1 MAEFLNTKEIA
12 LGIQNIIQYA
22 QAEIILVSP
31 YIKADLQIKERLA
44 VQAGNP
50 KVRITLV
57 YGDRIKL
64 RSDEKS
70 LFASLDS
77 VAVRFR
83 KVLHAKC
90 YLNEQVALVTSMN
103 LYNYS
108 QVNNDEMG
116 ILVSRKDDRP
126 LYDKVRSDVERIVN
140 RSLVIREPSV
150 AKPAA
155 IRGSRLSPR
164 PFPRNLNPGVGI
176 PETGFCIRCQ
186 ALVPAAPIKPYC
198 DRHFVEWNKYGN
210 ADYQDTYCHIC
221 GDFRTTTL
229 RKPLCPGCYRSY
241 RDTFV
246 FYYGD
251 IFADAF
257 S

>member
-1 MAEFLNTKEIA
+1 MSEFLNTKEIA
-12 LGIQNIIQYA
+12 AGIQNIIQYA

-31 YIKADLQIKERLA
+31 YIKADLQIRDRLA
-44 VQAGNP
+44 AQASNS

-64 RSDEKS
+64 RPDEKS

-77 VAVRFR
+77 VEVRFR

-108 QVNNDEMG
+108 EVNNDEMG

-126 LYDKVRSDVERIVN
+126 LYAKVRSDVERIVN
-140 RSLVIREPSV
+140 SSLVIREPSV
-150 AKPAA
+150 AKPAGTTGPRRA
-155 IRGSRLSPR
+155 TRPSP
-164 PFPRNLNPGVGI
+164 PKPNSALGI
-176 PETGFCIRCQ
+176 PKLGFCIRCGTP
-186 ALVPAAPIKPYC
+186 VPPAPIKPYC
-198 DRHFVEWNKYGN
+198 DRHFDEWNKYGN
-210 ADYQDTYCHIC
+210 ADYQDAYCHIC
-221 GDFRTTTL
+221 GDFHTTTL
-229 RKPLCPGCYRSY
+229 RKPLCLGCYRSY

>member
-12 LGIQNIIQYA
+12 VGIQNIIQYA
-22 QAEIILVSP
+22 QAEIFLVSP
-31 YIKADLQIKERLA
+31 YIKADLQIKDRLA
-44 VQAGNP
+44 AQASNS

-64 RSDEKS
+64 RPDEKS
-70 LFASLDS
+70 LFVSLDS

-108 QVNNDEMG
+108 EVNNDEMG
-116 ILVSRKDDRP
+116 ILVSRKDDRL

-140 RSLVIREPSV
+140 SSLVIREPSV
-150 AKPAA
+150 AKPAG
-155 IRGSRLSPR
+155 RTGSRLSTPSSTKS
-164 PFPRNLNPGVGI
+164 RNLGI
-176 PETGFCIRCQ
+176 PKTGFCIRCK
-186 ALVPAAPIKPYC
+186 ASVPPAPIKPYC
-198 DRHFVEWNKYGN
+198 DRHFDEWNKYGN

-241 RDTFV
+241 RNTFV

-251 IFADAF
+251 IFIDAF

>member
-1 MAEFLNTKEIA
+1 MAEFLNTKEVA
-12 LGIQNIIQYA
+12 AGIQNIIQNA
-22 QAEIILVSP
+22 QAEIILISP
-31 YIKADLQIKERLA
+31 FIKADLQIKDRLA
-44 VQAGNP
+44 LQAGNP

-57 YGDRIKL
+57 YGQRMAL
-64 RSDEKS
+64 RPEEKA
-70 LFASLDS
+70 LFEPLAS

-83 KVLHAKC
+83 EVLHAKC

-108 QVNNDEMG
+108 EANNDEMG
-116 ILVSRKDDRP
+116 IWVSRKDDRP
-126 LYDKVRSDVERIVN
+126 LYDKIRSDVERIVN
-140 RSLVIREPSV
+140 RSQVIHEPSV

-155 IRGSRLSPR
+155 MAGSRRSTR
-164 PFPRNLNPGVGI
+164 PSPRNLNPGVGI
-176 PETGFCIRCQ
+176 PDTGFCIRCQ